1 MKLITTS
8 IHDFIGGFSTSTYL
22 FWSLGLILSISCL
35 FTSCSSPA
43 EDQVQKEV
51 RLYQQGI
58 DSLLTNL
65 IAQRKAQ
72 LQEEIQKQLNEGK
85 DTFALAK
92 KLVPLNKLD
101 FLLAS
106 QYDYL
111 DTLLINYEY
120 GIIEAES
127 VKSGLKTSKHYI
139 DSLMNVYQDSVLTA
153 PIQ

>member
-1 MKLITTS
+1 MKILSTK
-8 IHDFIGGFSTSTYL
+8 IHDFFGGFSTPTLL
-22 FWSLGLILSISCL
+22 FWSFVLLIATSCL
-35 FTSCSSPA
+35 LPSCSSP
-43 EDQVQKEV
+43 EDAIQQEV
-51 RLYQQGI
+51 RLYQKNI

-65 IAQRKAQ
+65 IAQRKIQ

-111 DTLLINYEY
+111 DTLLINYEH
-120 GIIEAES
+120 GIIQAAS
-127 VKSGLKTSKHYI
+127 VQTGLKTSKHYI
-139 DSLMNVYQDSVLTA
+139 DSLMNIYQDTILVA